1 MNNGTFYS
9 GYGFVLDDLD
19 ESKLTKEESSVLS
32 MIEVSDTLEDI
43 CGEFK
48 DSEVVMYDVELAQDF
63 FIYIPDV
70 PRVYKTKPNIKLFTN
85 DEANQIL
92 VDETKKIFKIVAEE
106 ELDDF
111 QDNLNDL
118 YNKSFTKD
126 EIFKI
131 IDHLVDKL
139 NISQVNQW
147 QWYIDDEF

>member
-19 ESKLTKEESSVLS
+19 ESKLTKDENSVLA

-70 PRVYKTKPNIKLFTN
+70 PRVYKAKPNIKLFTN

-92 VDETKKIFKIVAEE
+92 VDETKKIFKIVANEG
-106 ELDDF
+106 LDDF

-118 YNKSFTKD
+118 YNKSFTKN

-139 NISQVNQW
+139 NISQVSQW